1 MVYAGSEAATSHNLT
16 TVDGYGC
23 TVHVGEEVQDGEE
36 HSLAASGSVCISF
49 HTNIWERA
57 ANGCRGTVAEQ
68 IGRLTEQRA
77 DSREQIGSDG
87 QSGGA
92 TATFTDSRAGR
103 QAGSQPASMSQR
115 QSQRQ
120 RQRQSQ
126 KPGLRMNLAAA
137 AVL

>member
-49 HTNIWERA
+49 HMVASSQWVQRHGGRA
-57 ANGCRGTVAEQ
+57 DWQ
-68 IGRLTEQRA
+68 IGRLAEQRA

-103 QAGSQPASMSQR
+103 QAG
-115 QSQRQ
+115 
-120 RQRQSQ
+120 
-126 KPGLRMNLAAA
+126 K
-137 AVL
+137 

>member
-49 HTNIWERA
+49 HMGASSQW
-57 ANGCRGTVAEQ
+57 CRGTVV
-68 IGRLTEQRA
+68 A
-77 DSREQIGSDG
+77 DWQSREQTAESRSDRMVNR
-87 QSGGA
+87 GGA

-103 QAGSQPASMSQR
+103 QAGSQPA
-115 QSQRQ
+115 
-120 RQRQSQ
+120 
-126 KPGLRMNLAAA
+126 
-137 AVL
+137 